1 MSDKTRFE
9 NFLNDLK
16 EIIKKNEVEV
26 IFNDVELLNNIT
38 YTGGKLES
46 YSNSFVVVSDDGID
60 IVEVEK

>member
-1 MSDKTRFE
+1 MSDKIRFE

-26 IFNDVELLNNIT
+26 IFNDVELLNSIT

-46 YSNSFVVVSDDGID
+46 YSDSFVVVSDDGTD